1 MKPGMILYREEL
13 QMLLMMEDGE
23 IAEAITLLANRFLFG
38 DPVESDNRRVK
49 TFLRTAV
56 QKQEADEAAYEKR
69 VDSARKAGL
78 ASNDSRTN
86 AQRPSTDVQ
95 RPFNDRS
102 TTVDDCSTTV
112 NKQEQEQEQEHRT
125 GTGTNTNM
133 RTSARVFVKPT
144 LEQVRSYCQQR
155 GNSVDPQEFMDFY
168 ESKGWMIGK
177 NHMKD
182 WQACVRTWEKNRFGQ
197 ETKKSSEQNMKT
209 HDWNYDEL
217 EELAW
222 RRAGS

>member
-1 MKPGMILYREEL
+1 
-13 QMLLMMEDGE
+13 
-23 IAEAITLLANRFLFG
+23 
-38 DPVESDNRRVK
+38 
-49 TFLRTAV
+49 
-56 QKQEADEAAYEKR
+56 
-69 VDSARKAGL
+69 
-78 ASNDSRTN
+78 
-86 AQRPSTDVQ
+86 
-95 RPFNDRS
+95 
-102 TTVDDCSTTV
+102 
-112 NKQEQEQEQEHRT
+112 
-125 GTGTNTNM
+125 M